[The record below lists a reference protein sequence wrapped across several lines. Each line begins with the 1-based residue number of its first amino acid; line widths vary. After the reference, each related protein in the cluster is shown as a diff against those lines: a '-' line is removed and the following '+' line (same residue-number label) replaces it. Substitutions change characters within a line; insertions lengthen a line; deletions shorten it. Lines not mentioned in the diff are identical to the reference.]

1 MACALLTGRNIIA
14 RGRPMHRSEFDRDPY
29 QRAGRTDGFER
40 AGGRILD
47 FLRSR
52 KADHWIM
59 FLAGIVVGMIVG

>member
-1 MACALLTGRNIIA
+1 
-14 RGRPMHRSEFDRDPY
+14 MHRSEFDRDPY

-40 AGGRILD
+40 AGSRIVD

-52 KADHWIM
+52 TADHWIM